1 MVSKELTSWL
11 AANADD
17 TRRPM
22 LKFFMEDVRYLHI
35 IGTDVGAFLLQ
46 AARDGDWE
54 PHKALYKCFTRDHSK
69 WLPALK
75 DAHTV
80 AFPDIEPSPWQA
92 DSRFGTS
99 RRSLAQKELRI
110 KKVKAEL
117 RLHIGSARTWS
128 LRPELWFD
136 LKQVSNRSRD
146 FTEEELGANNYATSC
161 PQLRSA
167 RGELAADGS
176 GRWID
181 DAVFSDYYKAF
192 ECDPDFNNAIS
203 TFAVYDKYSP
213 GRVCFRFVHCISFT
227 ELVARCKDD
236 YRFDSLKSTWLEGRA
251 VVRPICKRPR

>member
-35 IGTDVGAFLLQ
+35 IGRDVAALFLQ

-54 PHKALYKCFTRDHSK
+54 PHKALYK
-69 WLPALK
+69 W
-75 DAHTV
+75 
-80 AFPDIEPSPWQA
+80 
-92 DSRFGTS
+92 
-99 RRSLAQKELRI
+99 
-110 KKVKAEL
+110 
-117 RLHIGSARTWS
+117 
-128 LRPELWFD
+128 
-136 LKQVSNRSRD
+136 
-146 FTEEELGANNYATSC
+146 EEELGANNYATSC

-181 DAVFSDYYKAF
+181 DAVFSDYYKSF
-192 ECDPDFNNAIS
+192 QCDPDFNNAIS

-236 YRFDSLKSTWLEGRA
+236 YRFDSLKRTWLEGRA
-251 VVRPICKRPR
+251 VVRPKCKRPR